1 MKPYTEDVMN
11 RFMKRYP
18 ELMEANQKLRHD
30 VLDAISD
37 EDLTHTLGGDTLSLG
52 DLLLQQGRWE
62 DDYVQAWH
70 TLEMRHTSRSAPEHQ
85 TVTGFRTWFHSI
97 EQSIRATL
105 EAMSDEELS
114 RPVKRGSHSVPLE
127 ITAYTYR
134 ESLIIFAG
142 KASLY
147 LRSLKRPVSAHL
159 TSFVG

>member
-1 MKPYTEDVMN
+1 MN

-18 ELMEANQKLRHD
+18 ELMELNQKLRHD

-37 EDLTHTLGGDTLSLG
+37 EDLGRTLGGDTLSLAE
-52 DLLLQQGRWE
+52 LLLQQGRWE
-62 DDYVQAWH
+62 DDYVQAW
-70 TLEMRHTSRSAPEHQ
+70 
-85 TVTGFRTWFHSI
+85 FHGI
-97 EQSIRATL
+97 EQSIKTTL

-114 RPVKRGSHSVPLE
+114 RPVKRGHHSLPLE

-147 LRSLKRPVSAHL
+147 LRSLGRPVSAHL
-159 TSFVG
+159 KGFVG

>member
-1 MKPYTEDVMN
+1 MN
-11 RFMKRYP
+11 RLMKRYP

-37 EDLTHTLGGDTLSLG
+37 DDLTHTLGGDTLSLAG
-52 DLLLQQGRWE
+52 LLLQQGRWE

-70 TLEMRHTSRSAPEHQ
+70 TLEMRHGSRSAPEHQ
-85 TVTGFRTWFHSI
+85 TVAGFRAWFAEI
-97 EQSIRATL
+97 EQGVRTTL

-114 RPVKRGSHSVPLE
+114 RPVKRGAHSLPLE
-127 ITAYTYR
+127 ITVYTYR

-147 LRSLKRPVSAHL
+147 LRSLGRPVSAHL
-159 TSFVG
+159 KGFVG